1 MVSIENMSKLFKP
14 AETISNLNAL
24 PKNTEREDY
33 ENCEFSGCTF
43 SDISNLNFINCS
55 FKNCNL
61 SNCKMNNVKLQE
73 VSFSDCKLL
82 GVNFYQA
89 KDFAFALTCDKCIM
103 DYASFDSKKLNKS
116 AFKNCKMHEV
126 NFTKTDLT
134 KTTFSDCDLYEAIFA
149 QTNLSGV
156 DLTTIQNFS
165 IDPEI
170 NNLKKAKFLSQDLER
185 LLYKYELIIE

>member
-1 MVSIENMSKLFKP
+1 MSKLFKP
-14 AETISNLNAL
+14 SEIISNLNAL
-24 PKNTEREDY
+24 PKASEREDY
-33 ENCEFSGCTF
+33 ENCEFVACTF

-73 VSFSDCKLL
+73 VTFSDCKLL

-89 KDFAFALTCDKCIM
+89 KDFALAVTCEKCIL

-116 AFKNCKMHEV
+116 AFKICKMHEV
-126 NFTKTDLT
+126 NFTKADLT
-134 KTTFSDCDLYEAIFA
+134 KTIFFDCDLYEAIFA

-156 DLTTIQNFS
+156 DLTSIKNFS

-170 NNLKKAKFLSQDLER
+170 NNLKKAKLQSHDLER
-185 LLYKYELIIE
+185 LLYKHDLIIE

>member
-1 MVSIENMSKLFKP
+1 MGKVLKP
-14 AETISNLNAL
+14 SESFTGINFSLQ
-24 PKNTEREDY
+24 KQEREDY

-73 VSFSDCKLL
+73 VVFTDCKLL

-89 KDFAFALTCDKCIM
+89 KDFAFAIQCEKCIL

-116 AFKNCKMHEV
+116 GFRQCKMHEV
-126 NFTKTDLT
+126 NFTKADLS
-134 KTTFSDCDLYEAIFA
+134 KTIFFDCDLYEAIFA

-156 DLTTIQNFS
+156 DLTSIQNFS

-170 NNLKKAKFLSQDLER
+170 NNLKKAKFQSQDLER
-185 LLYKYELIIE
+185 LLYKYDIIIE